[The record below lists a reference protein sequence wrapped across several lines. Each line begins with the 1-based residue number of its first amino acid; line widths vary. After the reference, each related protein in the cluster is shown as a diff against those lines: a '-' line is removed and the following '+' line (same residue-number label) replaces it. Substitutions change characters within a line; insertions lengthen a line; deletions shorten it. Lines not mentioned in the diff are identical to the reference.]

1 MVAEETTSA
10 AEIDLGSAPDRAKK
24 QTMTALGSK
33 VSPRPLMFEEAVAPL
48 VEGMD
53 DEQRYLLDLNG
64 YLVLEAALSPAQLE
78 RARADAA
85 AHLAPGGA
93 AGRGDLLCLGSVEAL
108 AFHDAL
114 WPARGPPPPHRATA
128 AARALRPINKQQCG
142 LSPVSPHPP
151 PHPAA
156 RRW

>member
-33 VSPRPLMFEEAVAPL
+33 VSPRPLMFEEAVAPV

-64 YLVLEAALSPAQLE
+64 YLVLEGALSPPQLE

-85 AHLAPGGA
+85 KHLAPSGGA
-93 AGRGDLLCLGSVEAL
+93 ARGDLLELGSVEAL

-114 WPARGPPPPHRATA
+114 WPVA
-128 AARALRPINKQQCG
+128 AP
-142 LSPVSPHPP
+142 
-151 PHPAA
+151 PAA
-156 RRW
+156 PRRAAPRQTQDSSETLHPRHISMRLV